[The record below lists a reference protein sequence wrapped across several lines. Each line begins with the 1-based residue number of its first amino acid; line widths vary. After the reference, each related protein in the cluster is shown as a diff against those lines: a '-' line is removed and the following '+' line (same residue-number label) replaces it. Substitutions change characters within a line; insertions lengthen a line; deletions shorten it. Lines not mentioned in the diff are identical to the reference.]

1 MGTYS
6 IYKPTDGG
14 YSGLPL
20 LLYDCADD
28 TSAIQ
33 EAVRL
38 VKFTQ
43 VELWEGM
50 RKVATLKPQ
59 GKRPQLRVI
68 NGGKSFS
75 SQLPKEVAPAAR
87 LGPRQ

>member
-6 IYKPTDGG
+6 IYRPTDGG

-20 LLYDCADD
+20 MLYNCADD

-43 VELWEGM
+43 VEVWEGM

-59 GKRPQLRVI
+59 AKRPQLRVI
-68 NGGKSFS
+68 NGGKSLS
-75 SQLPKEVAPAAR
+75 SQFPKEVASTTR